1 VTCNR
6 LRPRVSPQVKSSS
19 RGLHSFVLLGVLLIA
34 VLSKQAAGDDQSPL
48 PAADKGHEKPYALI
62 FGTVWGPDDRPIYGV
77 KVNVRRAN
85 EKKVRWRLASDHNG
99 EFALRVPAGRADYV
113 VSADLKDFKSLPGKQ
128 LLPGKDAQV
137 HIENDE
143 RFDMGLHLIIK

>member
-1 VTCNR
+1 MICNR
-6 LRPRVSPQVKSSS
+6 PRPYCSPPVQFFSCCI
-19 RGLHSFVLLGVLLIA
+19 HSVLLAVLLFAFSSAQA
-34 VLSKQAAGDDQSPL
+34 VGENQSPR
-48 PAADKGHEKPYALI
+48 AANRGHEKPYALI

-85 EKKVRWRLASDHNG
+85 EKKIRWHLASDHDG

-113 VSADLKDFKSLPGKQ
+113 VSADLRDFKSLPGKQ
-128 LLPGKDAQV
+128 LLPGKEAEV

-143 RFDMGLHLIIK
+143 RFDMGLHLTTK